1 METLENELQK
11 MYDSEIHVDI
21 GWIWDGGI
29 DVAIGQTDEV
39 TGRVSKVA
47 EVLPWLQA
55 EIAKH
60 YPASRYHVERMGGEW
75 KPVRIDSRENPQL
88 KRIALEADPQ
98 TPKLSIVYKRHS

>member
-11 MYDSEIHVDI
+11 MYDSEIHVDL

-29 DVAIGQTDEV
+29 DVAIGQADEI
-39 TGRVSKVA
+39 TGHVSKIA

-55 EIAKH
+55 QIAKY

-75 KPVRIDSRENPQL
+75 TPVQVASRKHPQ
-88 KRIALEADPQ
+88 RERTALEADLR
-98 TPKLSIVYKRHS
+98 TPKLSIVYRRHS